1 MTRKTRSTA
10 GEAGRSPA
18 AGRPVRERIVAAAF
32 SAFRKRGFSAATTDE
47 IARLA
52 KASKRELYAC
62 FENKQ
67 EMLIAGIA
75 EHAKRIRPPLDL
87 PAPTSREALMRALTQ
102 FGTATLRGVCEP
114 GVLAVYRLA
123 IGESERSPNIAR
135 TLDSAGREANRVA
148 LAAFLAKAVEND
160 LLAHEDPAVM
170 AEFYSSLL
178 WGGLLIRVLLRVAD
192 VPPVDEMEHRA
203 GVASRMLLACFPGTR
218 R

>member
-1 MTRKTRSTA
+1 MSRKPRTA
-10 GEAGRSPA
+10 GEAGRRQAP
-18 AGRPVRERIVAAAF
+18 GRSARERILAAAF
-32 SAFRKRGFSAATTDE
+32 TAFREHGFDAATTGE

-62 FENKQ
+62 FQDKQ

-75 EHAKRIRPPLDL
+75 ERAKRIRPPLDL
-87 PAPTSREALMRALTQ
+87 PAPTSRDALLRALTQ
-102 FGTATLRGVCEP
+102 FGIATLRGVCEP

-123 IGESERSPNIAR
+123 IGESERSPEIAR
-135 TLDSAGREANRVA
+135 TLDSAGREASRAA

-192 VPPVDEMEHRA
+192 VPPVDEMERRA
-203 GVASRMLLACFPGTR
+203 SEAGRMLLACFPGR

>member
-1 MTRKTRSTA
+1 
-10 GEAGRSPA
+10 
-18 AGRPVRERIVAAAF
+18 
-32 SAFRKRGFSAATTDE
+32 
-47 IARLA
+47 
-52 KASKRELYAC
+52 SKRELYAC
-62 FENKQ
+62 FENKH

-87 PAPTSREALMRALTQ
+87 PAPTSRDALRRTLTQ

-160 LLAHEDPAVM
+160 LLARQDPAVM

-218 R
+218 P